1 MESGDLKIFQAVA
14 RKGSISKAAESLHY
28 VQSNVTNR
36 IQQLERQ
43 LQIQLFYR
51 TNRGMTLTPAGENLL
66 KDADRILQLLHE
78 AQKTAQEAGD
88 PNGPLRIGSLETAAA
103 VHLPQFFTEYCSRC
117 PKVQLSLST
126 GDTHTL
132 VQHVLHYELDGA
144 FVYGP
149 VEYEDLEQ
157 VAVFQEELVLVSNKR
172 EGSLQ
177 DLLREP
183 ILYFATGCSHRR
195 KIKNILKE
203 EAVPAHKIIEFG
215 TLEAIIGA
223 VQAGMGVSFLPASAV
238 RYFQN
243 RKNLFLHELPEQFRD
258 MNISFIYRSDLFLTS
273 AFEELLNGLKAL
285 PNGR

>member
-43 LQIQLFYR
+43 LQTQLFYR

-103 VHLPQFFTEYCSRC
+103 VHLPQFFTEYYSRY

-132 VQHVLHYELDGA
+132 VQRVLHYELDGA

-177 DLLREP
+177 DLLRDP
-183 ILYFATGCSHRR
+183 ILYFAAGCSHRR

-203 EAVPAHKIIEFG
+203 ETVSAHKIIEFG

-223 VQAGMGVSFLPASAV
+223 VQAGMGGSFLPASAV

-273 AFEELLNGLKAL
+273 AFEELLNRLKAL

>member
-43 LQIQLFYR
+43 LETQLFYR
-51 TNRGMTLTPAGENLL
+51 TNRGMTLTPAGESLL
-66 KDADRILQLLHE
+66 KDADRILQLLYE
-78 AQKTAQEAGD
+78 AQKNAQEAGH

-103 VHLPQFFTEYCSRC
+103 IHLPQFFTEYCRRY

-132 VQHVLHYELDGA
+132 VQRVLQYELDGA

-149 VEYEDLEQ
+149 VEHEDLKQ
-157 VAVFQEELVLVSNKR
+157 SAVFQEELIVVSNVR

-177 DLLREP
+177 NLLREP
-183 ILYFATGCSHRR
+183 ILFFAAGCSHRR

-203 EAVPAHKIIEFG
+203 EAVPEHKIIEFG

-223 VQAGMGVSFLPASAV
+223 VQAGLGVSFLPASAA
-238 RYFQN
+238 RYFKN
-243 RKNLFLHELPEQFRD
+243 RENLFHHQLPERFRD
-258 MNISFIYRSDLFLTS
+258 MNISFIYRRDLFLTS

>member
-43 LQIQLFYR
+43 LQTQLFYR

-132 VQHVLHYELDGA
+132 VQRVLHYELDGA

-157 VAVFQEELVLVSNKR
+157 VAVFQEELVLASNKR

-183 ILYFATGCSHRR
+183 ILYFAAGCSHRR
-195 KIKNILKE
+195 KIKHILKE

-223 VQAGMGVSFLPASAV
+223 VQAGMGVPFCLHQPSVIFKTGKIFFFMSFL
-238 RYFQN
+238 N
-243 RKNLFLHELPEQFRD
+243 
-258 MNISFIYRSDLFLTS
+258 SFGI
-273 AFEELLNGLKAL
+273 
-285 PNGR
+285 

>member
-43 LQIQLFYR
+43 LQTQLFYR
-51 TNRGMTLTPAGENLL
+51 TNRGMTLTPAGESLL
-66 KDADRILQLLHE
+66 KDADRILQLLYE
-78 AQKTAQEAGD
+78 AQKNAQEAGH

-103 VHLPQFFTEYCSRC
+103 VHLPQFFTEYCRRY

-132 VQHVLHYELDGA
+132 VQRVLQYELDGA

-149 VEYEDLEQ
+149 VEHEDLKQ
-157 VAVFQEELVLVSNKR
+157 FAVFQEELIVVSNVR
-172 EGSLQ
+172 EDSLQ
-177 DLLREP
+177 NLLREP
-183 ILYFATGCSHRR
+183 ILFFAAGCSHRR

-223 VQAGMGVSFLPASAV
+223 VQAGLGVSFLPASAA
-238 RYFQN
+238 RYFKN
-243 RKNLFLHELPEQFRD
+243 RENLFHHQLPERFRD
-258 MNISFIYRSDLFLTS
+258 MNISFIYRRDLFLTS

>member
-43 LQIQLFYR
+43 LQTQLFYR
-51 TNRGMTLTPAGENLL
+51 TNRGMTLTPAGESLL
-66 KDADRILQLLHE
+66 KDADRILQLLYE
-78 AQKTAQEAGD
+78 AQKNAQEAGH

-103 VHLPQFFTEYCSRC
+103 VHLPQFFTEYCRRY

-132 VQHVLHYELDGA
+132 VQRVLQYELDGA

-149 VEYEDLEQ
+149 VEHEDLKQ
-157 VAVFQEELVLVSNKR
+157 SAVFQEELIVVSNVR

-177 DLLREP
+177 NLLREP
-183 ILYFATGCSHRR
+183 ILFFAAGCSHRR

-203 EAVPAHKIIEFG
+203 EAVPEQKIIEFG

-223 VQAGMGVSFLPASAV
+223 VQAGLGVSFLPASAA
-238 RYFQN
+238 RYFKN
-243 RKNLFLHELPEQFRD
+243 RENLFHHQLPERFRD
-258 MNISFIYRSDLFLTS
+258 MNISFIYRRDLFLTS

>member
-14 RKGSISKAAESLHY
+14 RKGSISKAAECLHY

-43 LQIQLFYR
+43 LQTQLFYR
-51 TNRGMTLTPAGENLL
+51 TNRGMTLTPAGESLL
-66 KDADRILQLLHE
+66 KDADRILQLLYE
-78 AQKTAQEAGD
+78 AQKNAQEAGH

-103 VHLPQFFTEYCSRC
+103 VHLPQFFTEYCRRY

-132 VQHVLHYELDGA
+132 VQRVLQYELDGA

-149 VEYEDLEQ
+149 VEHEDLKQ
-157 VAVFQEELVLVSNKR
+157 SAVFQEELIVVSNVR

-177 DLLREP
+177 NLLREP
-183 ILYFATGCSHRR
+183 ILFFAAGCSHRR

-203 EAVPAHKIIEFG
+203 EAVPEHKIIEFG

-223 VQAGMGVSFLPASAV
+223 VQAGLGVSFLPASAA
-238 RYFQN
+238 RYFKK
-243 RKNLFLHELPEQFRD
+243 RENLFHHQLPERFRD
-258 MNISFIYRSDLFLTS
+258 MNISFIYRRDLFLTS

-285 PNGR
+285 PNG

>member
-36 IQQLERQ
+36 VQQLERQ
-43 LQIQLFYR
+43 LQTQLFYR
-51 TNRGMTLTPAGENLL
+51 TNRGMTLTPAGESLL
-66 KDADRILQLLHE
+66 KDADRILQLLYE
-78 AQKTAQEAGD
+78 AQKNAQEAGH
-88 PNGPLRIGSLETAAA
+88 PNGALRIGSLETAAA
-103 VHLPQFFTEYCSRC
+103 VHLPQFFTEYCRRY

-132 VQHVLHYELDGA
+132 VQRVLQYELDGA

-149 VEYEDLEQ
+149 VEHEDLKQ
-157 VAVFQEELVLVSNKR
+157 SAVFQEELIVVSNVR
-172 EGSLQ
+172 EDSLQ
-177 DLLREP
+177 NLLREP
-183 ILYFATGCSHRR
+183 ILFFAAGCSHRR

-203 EAVPAHKIIEFG
+203 EAAPAHKIIEFG

-223 VQAGMGVSFLPASAV
+223 VQAGLGVSFLPASAA

-243 RKNLFLHELPEQFRD
+243 RENLFHHQLPERFRD
-258 MNISFIYRSDLFLTS
+258 MNISFIYRRDLFLTS

-285 PNGR
+285 PNG

>member
-1 MESGDLKIFQAVA
+1 MESGDLKVFQAVA

-36 IQQLERQ
+36 IQQLERH
-43 LQIQLFYR
+43 LQTQLFYR

-66 KDADRILQLLHE
+66 KDADRILHLLHE
-78 AQKTAQEAGD
+78 AQKTAQEAGN

-103 VHLPQFFTEYCSRC
+103 VHLPQFFTEYCKRY

-132 VQHVLHYELDGA
+132 VQRVLHYELDGA

-149 VEYEDLEQ
+149 VEHEDLKQ
-157 VAVFQEELVLVSNKR
+157 IAVFQEELALVSNTR
-172 EGSLQ
+172 EGSLP

-183 ILYFATGCSHRR
+183 ILFFAAGCSHRR

-203 EAVPAHKIIEFG
+203 EAVPVHKIIEFG
-215 TLEAIIGA
+215 TLETIISA
-223 VQAGMGVSFLPASAV
+223 VQAGMGVSFLPASSV
-238 RYFQN
+238 RYFQT
-243 RKNLFLHELPEQFRD
+243 RENLFLHQLPEHFRE
-258 MNISFIYRSDLFLTS
+258 MNISFIYRCDLFLTS

-285 PNGR
+285 QNGR

>member
-43 LQIQLFYR
+43 LQTQLFYR
-51 TNRGMTLTPAGENLL
+51 TNRGMTLTPAGESLL
-66 KDADRILQLLHE
+66 KDADRILQLLYE
-78 AQKTAQEAGD
+78 AQKNAQEAGH

-103 VHLPQFFTEYCSRC
+103 VHLPQFFTEYCRRY
-117 PKVQLSLST
+117 PKVLLSLST

-132 VQHVLHYELDGA
+132 VQRVLQYELDGA

-149 VEYEDLEQ
+149 VEHEDLKQ
-157 VAVFQEELVLVSNKR
+157 SAVFQEELIVVSNVR

-177 DLLREP
+177 NLLREP
-183 ILYFATGCSHRR
+183 ILFFAAGCSHRR

-203 EAVPAHKIIEFG
+203 EAVPEHKIIEFG

-223 VQAGMGVSFLPASAV
+223 VQAGLGVSFLPASAA
-238 RYFQN
+238 RYFKN
-243 RKNLFLHELPEQFRD
+243 RENLFHHQLPERFRD
-258 MNISFIYRSDLFLTS
+258 MNISFIYRRDLFLTS

>member
-43 LQIQLFYR
+43 LQTQLFYR
-51 TNRGMTLTPAGENLL
+51 TNRGMTLTPAGESLL
-66 KDADRILQLLHE
+66 KDADRILQLLYE
-78 AQKTAQEAGD
+78 AQKNAQEAGH

-103 VHLPQFFTEYCSRC
+103 VHLPQFFTEYCRRY

-132 VQHVLHYELDGA
+132 VQRVLQYELDGA

-149 VEYEDLEQ
+149 VEHEDLKQ
-157 VAVFQEELVLVSNKR
+157 SAVFQEELIVVSNVR
-172 EGSLQ
+172 EGGLQ
-177 DLLREP
+177 NLLREP
-183 ILYFATGCSHRR
+183 ILFFAAGCSHRR

-203 EAVPAHKIIEFG
+203 EAVPAQKIIEFG

-223 VQAGMGVSFLPASAV
+223 VQAGLGVSFLPASAA
-238 RYFQN
+238 RYFKN
-243 RKNLFLHELPEQFRD
+243 RENLFHHQLPERFRD
-258 MNISFIYRSDLFLTS
+258 MNISFIYRRDLFLTS

-285 PNGR
+285 PNG

>member
-43 LQIQLFYR
+43 LQTQLFYR
-51 TNRGMTLTPAGENLL
+51 TNRGMTLTPAGESLL
-66 KDADRILQLLHE
+66 KDADRILQLLYE
-78 AQKTAQEAGD
+78 AQKNAQEAGH

-103 VHLPQFFTEYCSRC
+103 VHLPQFFTEYCRRY

-132 VQHVLHYELDGA
+132 VQRVLQYELDGA

-149 VEYEDLEQ
+149 VEHEDLKQ
-157 VAVFQEELVLVSNKR
+157 SAVFQEELIVVSNVR

-177 DLLREP
+177 NLLREP
-183 ILYFATGCSHRR
+183 ILFFAAGCSHRR

-203 EAVPAHKIIEFG
+203 EAVPAQKIIEFG

-223 VQAGMGVSFLPASAV
+223 VQAGLGVSFLPASAA
-238 RYFQN
+238 RYFKN
-243 RKNLFLHELPEQFRD
+243 RENLFHHQLPERFRD
-258 MNISFIYRSDLFLTS
+258 MNISFIYRRDLFLTS
-273 AFEELLNGLKAL
+273 AFEELLTGLKAF
-285 PNGR
+285 PNG

>member
-1 MESGDLKIFQAVA
+1 MESGDLKIFQTVA

-43 LQIQLFYR
+43 LQTQLFYR
-51 TNRGMTLTPAGENLL
+51 TNRGMTLTPAGESLL
-66 KDADRILQLLHE
+66 KDADRILQLLYE
-78 AQKTAQEAGD
+78 AQKNTQEAGH

-103 VHLPQFFTEYCSRC
+103 VHLPQFFTEYCRRY

-132 VQHVLHYELDGA
+132 VQRVLQYELDGA

-149 VEYEDLEQ
+149 VEHEDLKQ
-157 VAVFQEELVLVSNKR
+157 FAVFQEEMIVVSNVR
-172 EGSLQ
+172 EGGLQ
-177 DLLREP
+177 SLLREP
-183 ILYFATGCSHRR
+183 ILFFAAGCSHRR

-203 EAVPAHKIIEFG
+203 EAVPEHKIIEFG

-223 VQAGMGVSFLPASAV
+223 VQAGLGVSFLPASAA

-243 RKNLFLHELPEQFRD
+243 RENLFHHQLPERFRD
-258 MNISFIYRSDLFLTS
+258 MNISFIYRRDLFLTS